1 MTQSFR
7 KKLIEGEIL
16 IGTLITIPSPTVA
29 EIMVQSGFDWLFID
43 MEHSAISLQDA
54 EGMIRAVNNQAH
66 CIIRCPTNDEA
77 WIKRCLDTGA
87 DGIILPRINTLK
99 EAQYAVYHAKYPP
112 VGNRSVGIS
121 RAHGYGSRFNEYLE
135 RANEDVALIIQCEH
149 QDALGNLPE
158 MAGLEGIDAIFVGPY
173 DLSAS
178 MNKTGQVE
186 DPEVQKAIGK
196 IQQVTKG
203 AQKPLGIFATNPSG
217 IKKWHGEGFSLLAVG
232 VDSALLA
239 SGGKRM
245 LKQLKEN
252 E

>member
-1 MTQSFR
+1 MAHSFR
-7 KKLIEGEIL
+7 KKLIEGETL

-29 EIMVQSGFDWLFID
+29 EIMVHSGFDWLFID
-43 MEHSAISLQDA
+43 MEHSSIKLQDA
-54 EGMIRAVNNQAH
+54 EGMIRAANNQAH
-66 CIIRCPTNDEA
+66 CIIRCPSNDEA

-87 DGIILPRINTLK
+87 DGIILPRINTLE

-121 RAHGYGSRFNEYLE
+121 RAHGYGSTFNEYLG
-135 RANEDVALIIQCEH
+135 RANEDIALIIQCEH
-149 QDALGNLPE
+149 RDALDELNQMVALD
-158 MAGLEGIDAIFVGPY
+158 GIDAIFVGPY

-186 DPEVQKAIGK
+186 DPQVQKAIGK
-196 IQQVTKG
+196 ILQVTKQ
-203 AQKPLGIFATNPSG
+203 AQKPLGIFATTPAG
-217 IKKWHGEGFSLLAVG
+217 IQKWHDEGFSLLAVG

-239 SGGKRM
+239 SGGKHM

>member
-1 MTQSFR
+1 MAQSFR
-7 KKLIEGEIL
+7 KKLIEGETM
-16 IGTLITIPSPTVA
+16 IGTLLTIPSPAVA

-43 MEHSAISLQDA
+43 MEHSTISLQDA
-54 EGMIRAVNNQAH
+54 EGMIRAAGNKAH
-66 CIIRCPTNDEA
+66 CIIRCPSNDEA

-121 RAHGYGSRFNEYLE
+121 RAHGYGSMFNEYLE
-135 RANEDVALIIQCEH
+135 RANEDIALIIQCEH
-149 QDALGNLPE
+149 RDALGELDQ
-158 MAGLEGIDAIFVGPY
+158 MVALEGIDAIFVGPY

-186 DPEVQKAIGK
+186 APEVQKAIDQ
-196 IQQVTKG
+196 IQQVTRK
-203 AQKPLGIFATNPSG
+203 AQKPLGIFATTPSG
-217 IKKWHGEGFSLLAVG
+217 IKKWQHQDFSLLAMG

-239 SGGKRM
+239 SAGKQI
-245 LKQLKEN
+245 LKQFKEN
-252 E
+252 R

>member
-7 KKLIEGEIL
+7 KKLIEGETL

-66 CIIRCPTNDEA
+66 CIIRCPSNDEA

-196 IQQVTKG
+196 IQQVTQG

-245 LKQLKEN
+245 LKQLK
-252 E
+252 